1 MPSFSIKSKPI
12 NNTKSSFKTCLL
24 QLLNMRIK
32 LFKSLIWSKTR
43 SKKFLLPITSKTT
56 QTYQHSFVCVLK
68 SQINKTR
75 NLSKK
80 KINKI
85 LNSKEESNS
94 NAERMEV
101 RMPILL
107 KEIPSQKKWRSTL
120 TIRYSQSIKSG
131 NMII

>member
-32 LFKSLIWSKTR
+32 LFKSLIWSKIR
-43 SKKFLLPITSKTT
+43 SNKFLLSITSKTT
-56 QTYQHSFVCVLK
+56 QIYQHSFVCVLK
-68 SQINKTR
+68 SQTNRTR
-75 NLSKK
+75 NPSKT
-80 KINKI
+80 KISKI
-85 LNSKEESNS
+85 LNSKEEKNS
-94 NAERMEV
+94 KAEHMEA

-107 KEIPSQKKWRSTL
+107 KEIPSRNKWLSTS
-120 TIRYSQSIKSG
+120 TIRYSRLIRFG